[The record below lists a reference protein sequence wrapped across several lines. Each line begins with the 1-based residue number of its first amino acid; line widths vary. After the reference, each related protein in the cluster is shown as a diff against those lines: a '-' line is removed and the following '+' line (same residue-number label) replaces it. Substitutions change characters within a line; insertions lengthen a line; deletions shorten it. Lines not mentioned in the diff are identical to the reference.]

1 MIDLQRWLGG
11 SRYKSMT
18 QETVQKAANENPID
32 VNHGIFR
39 RSMTR
44 IVWIFKIVDLAL
56 DDIESGRIQLLK

>member
-1 MIDLQRWLGG
+1 MIDLQRWMGG

-18 QETVQKAANENPID
+18 LETVQKAKENID

-56 DDIESGRIQLLK
+56 DDIESGRIQLG